1 MTDHPSDNSGPW
13 FRASLVL
20 VVPIAILAIIGGTG
34 EEQGMLQGIM
44 LWLLLGLVALMGIC
58 LVVGWIRRG
67 DQGSGVQPDQ
77 DGVI

>member
-34 EEQGMLQGIM
+34 DEQGTLQGIM
-44 LWLLLGLVALMGIC
+44 LWLLLGLVALMGLC
-58 LVVGWIRRG
+58 LVAGWIRRG
-67 DQGSGVQPDQ
+67 DHGSGVQPDEH
-77 DGVI
+77 GVI